1 MTSLSSTAGRS
12 GQNAGW
18 LPLAGLLLLLIITWA
33 LLAPASTA
41 PPMFDDEDTLHHAT
55 TLEGWQRLYSPDSFG
70 LFRPFKNL
78 LFGAFA
84 GRNPIDLRLW
94 HATCLSFFLL
104 ATGAV
109 FLLARRLFSSS
120 WWALATAAAWALCPT
135 ITSTAVWMS
144 CANISLCASFLCL
157 FLVLHLRATESG
169 KVAPGSLAAASLAL
183 FLAQAS
189 YESAVCGIGL
199 AAAIDFLVRGA
210 SPGKWSRPAYVSYL
224 VVTIAFLVLR
234 DAIGSTLN
242 YRDGNPGISPETDPL
257 RLFLSAPWFLRRH
270 LSMWLFP
277 PGNQEFLG
285 TYQWG
290 QSATVTDLVVSW
302 VLLAGL
308 PALAFALR
316 RKVPLAAAGL
326 VWFLLAAAP
335 SSNFLPTYSGPVED
349 YYLTIPSIGL
359 ALAVVAVIR
368 RLATVDHPDPSLS
381 RAGWIFA
388 IALAIWRIG
397 LVPLVPLQAAMWK
410 EPVRLLLQSYA
421 VRPGQYLNGAL
432 AARELYLAG
441 RDDEALKLLGEIERN
456 PHSYAVAPM
465 VEGFIHLRASRLD
478 EAMACLEEA
487 IRVSST
493 GTQPNQSSRIEAA
506 KILLR
511 RGNELDRAREL
522 LLPVLDH
529 GFDEM
534 RVRAIHLLAEV
545 YLAKGDRPK
554 AVETFRKGKQ
564 LYPAEPSFQEL
575 PEVLREPSA
584 TPGVKSGATPP
595 ASPR

>member
-1 MTSLSSTAGRS
+1 MTTLSSTAGRS
-12 GQNAGW
+12 GPTDER
-18 LPLAGLLLLLIITWA
+18 LPLAGLGLLLVLTCA
-33 LLAPASTA
+33 LFAPAFSV
-41 PPMFDDEDTLHHAT
+41 PPMFDDEDTLHHAS
-55 TLEGWQRLYSPDSFG
+55 TLEGWKRLVSPDSFG

-78 LFGAFA
+78 LFGWFA
-84 GRNPIDLRLW
+84 GQDPLDLRLW
-94 HATCLSFFLL
+94 HATCLAMFLL
-104 ATGAV
+104 ATAGI
-109 FLLARRLFSSS
+109 FLLARRLFCSS
-120 WWALATAAAWALCPT
+120 WWALAAAAAWVLCPT

-144 CANISLCASFLCL
+144 CANISLCAAFLCL
-157 FLVLHLRATESG
+157 FLLLHLRATDSG
-169 KVAPGSLAAASLAL
+169 RTAPGSLAAAAVAL

-199 AAAIDFLVRGA
+199 AAAFDFLFRGV
-210 SPGKWSRPAYVSYL
+210 SPRKLSLPAYGSYL
-224 VVTIAFLVLR
+224 VVTIVFLVLR

-242 YRDGNPGISPETDPL
+242 YRDGNPGISPETDPV
-257 RLFLSAPWFLRRH
+257 RLFLSAPWFIRRH

-285 TYQWG
+285 SYQWG
-290 QSATVTDLVVSW
+290 ESATVTDLVVSW
-302 VLLAGL
+302 VLLGGL
-308 PALAFALR
+308 PAVAFALR
-316 RKVPLAAAGL
+316 RKVPLAAAG
-326 VWFLLAAAP
+326 VAWFLLAVAP

-359 ALAVVAVIR
+359 ALAIVAVIR
-368 RLATVDHPDPSLS
+368 RLATLEHPDPSLS
-381 RAGWIFA
+381 RAGLIFA
-388 IALAIWRIG
+388 IALAIWRVG

-410 EPVRLLLQSYA
+410 EPVRLLLQSYS
-421 VRPGQYLNGAL
+421 VRPGQYLDGAL

-441 RDDEALKLLGEIERN
+441 RDEEALKLLGEIERN

-487 IRVSST
+487 IRISGT

-511 RGNELDRAREL
+511 RGKELDRAREL

-545 YLAKGDRPK
+545 YLAKGDRAK

-575 PEVLREPSA
+575 PEVLREAPK
-584 TPGVKSGATPP
+584 TPGAESGPTPP